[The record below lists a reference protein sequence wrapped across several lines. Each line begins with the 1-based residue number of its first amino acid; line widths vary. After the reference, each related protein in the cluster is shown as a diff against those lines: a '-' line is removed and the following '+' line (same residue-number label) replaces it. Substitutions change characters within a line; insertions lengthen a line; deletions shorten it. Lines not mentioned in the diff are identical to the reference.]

1 MVIGAIIALVSAFI
15 GYFVRGVLEYRM
27 PEEMKK
33 EFKRVFAS
41 KKGLVVD
48 MTEPID
54 IGEIETDEKG
64 STIK

>member
-33 EFKRVFAS
+33 EFKKAFTNQ
-41 KKGLVVD
+41 KGFVVD
-48 MTEPID
+48 MTEPIILD
-54 IGEIETDEKG
+54 PIEDDKEKP
-64 STIK
+64 IA